1 MPRYCAATR
10 CKNRGGQSAKDKR
23 KLSFYPLCMEQSPS
37 QACSDLCPAVVTW
50 LSLPRMVSYKHYF
63 TILREAQCR
72 FPLHDKE
79 RLEKW
84 LRNMKRDSWTPSK
97 HQLLCSDHFTPD
109 SLDVRWG
116 IRYLK
121 NTAVPTI
128 FSSPDDE
135 EKDSSQNSSQQVQK
149 KDQEET
155 NVVSE
160 KVSVPLEPCTPKKNS
175 VIAQN
180 VEEKAEVVCSTAL
193 SEPLQIQNLQLPHE
207 GGFQAD
213 HVILDSSSRQYLHQP
228 NPVLMTAAVQGM
240 EATGV
245 HTSIEDSGGCTA
257 TVLQFTDSDCL
268 NSSLK
273 LNSAL
278 GLVTDYAVE
287 NSVPHVVCSE
297 VQTSEDAVL
306 LSTVTQTIE
315 QFSGTE
321 ESVIAIIMPAESPEE
336 PERVNTS
343 CLPVKEEFLDTEET
357 EVIGYDGNEILQ
369 TEHSYCRQDTDRDHL
384 WQKISKL
391 HSKITLLEM
400 QEVKTLGRLRSLEAL
415 IRQLKQEN
423 LLSEEK
429 LKLVENYF
437 TTLEVTVIQ

>member
-23 KLSFYPLCMEQSPS
+23 KLSFYP
-37 QACSDLCPAVVTW
+37 
-50 LSLPRMVSYKHYF
+50 
-63 TILREAQCR
+63 

-149 KDQEET
+149 KDEEET
-155 NVVSE
+155 SVVSE

-180 VEEKAEVVCSTAL
+180 VEEKNVVYSTAL

-213 HVILDSSSRQYLHQP
+213 HVIPDSSSRQYLHQP
-228 NPVLMTAAVQGM
+228 NPILMTAAIQSL

-245 HTSIEDSGGCTA
+245 HTSVEDLGGCTA
-257 TVLQFTDSDCL
+257 TVLQFTDPDF

-278 GLVTDYAVE
+278 GSVTDYAVE

-321 ESVIAIIMPAESPEE
+321 ESVIAIIMPAESSEE

-343 CLPVKEEFLDTEET
+343 CLPVKEEFLDIEET
-357 EVIGYDGNEILQ
+357 EVIEHDGNEILQ
-369 TEHSYCRQDTDRDHL
+369 TEHSYCRQDIDRDHL

-437 TTLEVTVIQ
+437 TTLEVTMIQ

>member
-10 CKNRGGQSAKDKR
+10 CKNRGGQSAKDQR
-23 KLSFYPLCMEQSPS
+23 KLSFYP
-37 QACSDLCPAVVTW
+37 
-50 LSLPRMVSYKHYF
+50 
-63 TILREAQCR
+63 

-128 FSSPDDE
+128 FSSSDDE
-135 EKDSSQNSSQQVQK
+135 EKNSSQNSPQQVK
-149 KDQEET
+149 KENQEET

-160 KVSVPLEPCTPKKNS
+160 QVSVPLEPCTPKKNP

-180 VEEKAEVVCSTAL
+180 VEEKAEVVCPTAL
-193 SEPLQIQNLQLPHE
+193 SKPLKIQNLQLPDE
-207 GGFQAD
+207 GTIQR
-213 HVILDSSSRQYLHQP
+213 V
-228 NPVLMTAAVQGM
+228 
-240 EATGV
+240 EATSV

-257 TVLQFTDSDCL
+257 TVLQFTDPDYL

-273 LNSAL
+273 LNNGL
-278 GLVTDYAVE
+278 GLLTDYAVE
-287 NSVPHVVCSE
+287 DSVPHMVCSGE

-315 QFSGTE
+315 QFSGNE

-336 PERVNTS
+336 PERVNS
-343 CLPVKEEFLDTEET
+343 SFLPVEEEFLDTEEK
-357 EVIGYDGNEILQ
+357 EVVEYDGNEILQ
-369 TEHSYCRQDTDRDHL
+369 TEHSYCRQDIDRDHL

-391 HSKITLLEM
+391 HSKITSLEM

-415 IRQLKQEN
+415 TRQLKQEN

-429 LKLVENYF
+429 LKMVENYF
-437 TTLEVTVIQ
+437 TTLEVTMIQ

>member
-10 CKNRGGQSAKDKR
+10 CRNRGGQSARDQR
-23 KLSFYPLCMEQSPS
+23 KLSFYP
-37 QACSDLCPAVVTW
+37 
-50 LSLPRMVSYKHYF
+50 
-63 TILREAQCR
+63 

-121 NTAVPTI
+121 STAVPTI

-135 EKDSSQNSSQQVQK
+135 EKDSSRNSPQRIQK
-149 KDQEET
+149 EDQEET

-160 KVSVPLEPCTPKKNS
+160 KISVPFESCAPKKNS
-175 VIAQN
+175 VMAQN
-180 VEEKAEVVCSTAL
+180 VAEKAEVVCSAAL
-193 SEPLQIQNLQLPHE
+193 DKPLQIQNLQFPDE
-207 GGFQAD
+207 GGFQAEG
-213 HVILDSSSRQYLHQP
+213 VIIDSSSKHYVHQP
-228 NPVLMTAAVQGM
+228 NPVLMTAAVQSM
-240 EATGV
+240 EDTSV
-245 HTSIEDSGGCTA
+245 HTSLEDSGGCTA
-257 TVLQFTDSDCL
+257 AVLQFTDADCL

-273 LNSAL
+273 LNNAL

-287 NSVPHVVCSE
+287 NSVPHVVCSAE

-315 QFSGTE
+315 QFSGSE

-336 PERVNTS
+336 PERVS
-343 CLPVKEEFLDTEET
+343 SSLLPVKEEFLDTDGT
-357 EVIGYDGNEILQ
+357 EGIECNGNERLQ
-369 TEHSYCRQDTDRDHL
+369 TEHSYCRQDIDRDGL

-391 HSKITLLEM
+391 HSKINLLEM

-429 LKLVENYF
+429 LKMVENYF
-437 TTLEVTVIQ
+437 TTLEVTMIQ

>member
-1 MPRYCAATR
+1 MPRYCAATS
-10 CKNRGGQSAKDKR
+10 CKNRGGQSAKDQR
-23 KLSFYPLCMEQSPS
+23 KLSFYP
-37 QACSDLCPAVVTW
+37 
-50 LSLPRMVSYKHYF
+50 
-63 TILREAQCR
+63 

-121 NTAVPTI
+121 HTAVPTI
-128 FSSPDDE
+128 FSSSDDE

-149 KDQEET
+149 EDQEET

-160 KVSVPLEPCTPKKNS
+160 KASVPLEPCTPKKNP

-193 SEPLQIQNLQLPHE
+193 SKPLQIQNLQLQNE

-213 HVILDSSSRQYLHQP
+213 SVILDSSSKQYVHQP
-228 NPVLMTAAVQGM
+228 NPLLMATAVQSM
-240 EATGV
+240 EVPSA
-245 HTSIEDSGGCTA
+245 HTSVEDPGGCTA
-257 TVLQFTDSDCL
+257 TVLQFTDPNYLD
-268 NSSLK
+268 SSLK

-278 GLVTDYAVE
+278 GSVTDYAVE
-287 NSVPHVVCSE
+287 NSVPGVVCSSE
-297 VQTSEDAVL
+297 VQTTEDAVL

-315 QFSGTE
+315 QFSGSE

-336 PERVNTS
+336 PERVNS
-343 CLPVKEEFLDTEET
+343 SFLPVKEEFLDVEET
-357 EVIGYDGNEILQ
+357 EVIEYGGNEILQ
-369 TEHSYCRQDTDRDHL
+369 TEHSYCRQDIERDHL

-391 HSKITLLEM
+391 NSKITLLEM
-400 QEVKTLGRLRSLEAL
+400 QEVKTLGRLRSLEAF
-415 IRQLKQEN
+415 IGQLKQEN

-429 LKLVENYF
+429 LKMVENCF
-437 TTLEVTVIQ
+437 TTLEVTMIQ

>member
-10 CKNRGGQSAKDKR
+10 CKNRGGQSAKDQR
-23 KLSFYPLCMEQSPS
+23 KLSFYP
-37 QACSDLCPAVVTW
+37 
-50 LSLPRMVSYKHYF
+50 
-63 TILREAQCR
+63 

-84 LRNMKRDSWTPSK
+84 LRNMKRDSWSPSK

-135 EKDSSQNSSQQVQK
+135 EKSSSQNSPQQVQK
-149 KDQEET
+149 GDQEEA

-160 KVSVPLEPCTPKKNS
+160 KVSVSLEPCTPKKNP
-175 VIAQN
+175 VTAQN
-180 VEEKAEVVCSTAL
+180 VEEEAEVVCPTAW
-193 SEPLQIQNLQLPHE
+193 SKPLQIQNLLPDE
-207 GGFQAD
+207 GGVQAPSS
-213 HVILDSSSRQYLHQP
+213 VTLDSSCKQYVHQP
-228 NPVLMTAAVQGM
+228 NPVLMIAAVQSV
-240 EATGV
+240 EATSV

-257 TVLQFTDSDCL
+257 TVLQFTDPDCL

-273 LNSAL
+273 PSNAL
-278 GLVTDYAVE
+278 GSVTDYAVE
-287 NSVPHVVCSE
+287 NSVPHMVCSGE
-297 VQTSEDAVL
+297 VQTGEDAVL

-315 QFSGTE
+315 QFSGSE
-321 ESVIAIIMPAESPEE
+321 ESVITVTVPAESPEE
-336 PERVNTS
+336 PERVNS
-343 CLPVKEEFLDTEET
+343 SFLPVKEEFLDKEET
-357 EVIGYDGNEILQ
+357 KVIEYDGNKILQ
-369 TEHSYCRQDTDRDHL
+369 TEHSYCRQDIDRDHL

-391 HSKITLLEM
+391 HSKITFLEM

-429 LKLVENYF
+429 LKMVENYN
-437 TTLEVTVIQ
+437 T

>member
-10 CKNRGGQSAKDKR
+10 CKNRGGQSAKDHR
-23 KLSFYPLCMEQSPS
+23 KLSFYP
-37 QACSDLCPAVVTW
+37 
-50 LSLPRMVSYKHYF
+50 
-63 TILREAQCR
+63 

-128 FSSPDDE
+128 FSSTDDE
-135 EKDSSQNSSQQVQK
+135 EKDSSQNSLQQVQK
-149 KDQEET
+149 EDQKQT

-160 KVSVPLEPCTPKKNS
+160 KASVTLKPCTPKKNS

-180 VEEKAEVVCSTAL
+180 VDKKAEVVCLTAL
-193 SEPLQIQNLQLPHE
+193 SKPLQIENLQIANE
-207 GGFQAD
+207 GGFLAD
-213 HVILDSSSRQYLHQP
+213 SVILDSSSKQYVHEL
-228 NPVLMTAAVQGM
+228 NPVLMTAAVQSM
-240 EATGV
+240 EATSV
-245 HTSIEDSGGCTA
+245 HTSAEDSGVCTA
-257 TVLQFTDSDCL
+257 TVLQFTDPNYL
-268 NSSLK
+268 NSPLK

-278 GLVTDYAVE
+278 GLVTDCAVE
-287 NSVPHVVCSE
+287 NSIPHMVCSGE

-315 QFSGTE
+315 QFSGSE
-321 ESVIAIIMPAESPEE
+321 ESVIAIIMPAESSEE
-336 PERVNTS
+336 PERVNRS
-343 CLPVKEEFLDTEET
+343 FLPANEELLDIEET
-357 EVIGYDGNEILQ
+357 EVIEYGRNEILQ
-369 TEHSYCRQDTDRDHL
+369 TEHSYCRQDTERDHL
-384 WQKISKL
+384 WQNISKL
-391 HSKITLLEM
+391 HSKINLLEM

-415 IRQLKQEN
+415 IKQLKQEN

-429 LKLVENYF
+429 LKMVENYL
-437 TTLEVTVIQ
+437 TTLEVTMIQ

>member
-10 CKNRGGQSAKDKR
+10 CKNRGGQSAKDQR
-23 KLSFYPLCMEQSPS
+23 KLSFYP
-37 QACSDLCPAVVTW
+37 
-50 LSLPRMVSYKHYF
+50 
-63 TILREAQCR
+63 

-135 EKDSSQNSSQQVQK
+135 DKNSSQNSPQQVRK
-149 KDQEET
+149 EDQEET

-160 KVSVPLEPCTPKKNS
+160 KVSVPLEPCTPKKNP

-180 VEEKAEVVCSTAL
+180 VEEEAKVVCPAAL
-193 SEPLQIQNLQLPHE
+193 SKPLQTQNLQLPDE
-207 GGFQAD
+207 GGFQAPSS
-213 HVILDSSSRQYLHQP
+213 VFLDSSCKQYVHQS
-228 NPVLMTAAVQGM
+228 NPVLMPAAVQS
-240 EATGV
+240 TGASSV

-257 TVLQFTDSDCL
+257 TVLQFTDPNYL

-273 LNSAL
+273 LNNAL
-278 GLVTDYAVE
+278 GRVTDYAFE
-287 NSVPHVVCSE
+287 SSVPHVVCSGE

-315 QFSGTE
+315 QFSGSE
-321 ESVIAIIMPAESPEE
+321 ESVIAIIVPAESPEE
-336 PERVNTS
+336 PEAVNNS
-343 CLPVKEEFLDTEET
+343 FLPGKEEFLDIEET
-357 EVIGYDGNEILQ
+357 EVVEYDGNEILQ
-369 TEHSYCRQDTDRDHL
+369 TEHSYCRQDIDKDHL

-400 QEVKTLGRLRSLEAL
+400 QEIKTLGRLRSLEAL

-429 LKLVENYF
+429 LKMVENYF
-437 TTLEVTVIQ
+437 ATLEVTMI

>member
-1 MPRYCAATR
+1 MPRYCAATG
-10 CKNRGGQSAKDKR
+10 CKNRGGQSAKDRR
-23 KLSFYPLCMEQSPS
+23 KLSFYP
-37 QACSDLCPAVVTW
+37 
-50 LSLPRMVSYKHYF
+50 
-63 TILREAQCR
+63 

-84 LRNMKRDSWTPSK
+84 LRNMKRGSWTPSK

-128 FSSPDDE
+128 FSSADDE
-135 EKDSSQNSSQQVQK
+135 VKDSSQNSPQQVQK
-149 KDQEET
+149 EDQEET
-155 NVVSE
+155 NVLSE
-160 KVSVPLEPCTPKKNS
+160 KVSVPLEPCTPKKNP

-180 VEEKAEVVCSTAL
+180 VEENAEVVCSTAL
-193 SEPLQIQNLQLPHE
+193 SKPLQIQNLQLPDE

-213 HVILDSSSRQYLHQP
+213 SVILDSSSEQCIPQP
-228 NPVLMTAAVQGM
+228 NGFLMTAAVQGL
-240 EATGV
+240 EATSV
-245 HTSIEDSGGCTA
+245 PTSVEDSGGFTA
-257 TVLQFTDSDCL
+257 TVLQFTDLDYL

-273 LNSAL
+273 LNNAL
-278 GLVTDYAVE
+278 GLVTGCTTE
-287 NSVPHVVCSE
+287 NSVPHLVCSGE

-315 QFSGTE
+315 QFNGSE
-321 ESVIAIIMPAESPEE
+321 ESFIAIIMPAESPEE
-336 PERVNTS
+336 PVRVNS
-343 CLPVKEEFLDTEET
+343 PFLPVKEEFLDIEET
-357 EVIGYDGNEILQ
+357 EVIEYDRNEILQ
-369 TEHSYCRQDTDRDHL
+369 TEHSYCRQDIDRDHL

-415 IRQLKQEN
+415 TRQLKQEN

-429 LKLVENYF
+429 LKMVENYF
-437 TTLEVTVIQ
+437 TTLEVTMI

>member
-1 MPRYCAATR
+1 MPRYCAATH
-10 CKNRGGQSAKDKR
+10 CKNRGGQSARDQR
-23 KLSFYPLCMEQSPS
+23 KLSFYP
-37 QACSDLCPAVVTW
+37 
-50 LSLPRMVSYKHYF
+50 
-63 TILREAQCR
+63 

-121 NTAVPTI
+121 HTAVPTI
-128 FSSPDDE
+128 FSSPDGE
-135 EKDSSQNSSQQVQK
+135 EKDSSQNSPQQK
-149 KDQEET
+149 EDQEGT
-155 NVVSE
+155 NLVSE
-160 KVSVPLEPCTPKKNS
+160 KASVPLEPCTPKKNP

-193 SEPLQIQNLQLPHE
+193 SKPLQVQNLQLQNE
-207 GGFQAD
+207 SSFQAD
-213 HVILDSSSRQYLHQP
+213 SVILESSSKQYVHQP
-228 NPVLMTAAVQGM
+228 NPVLMAAAVQSM
-240 EATGV
+240 EAPSV
-245 HTSIEDSGGCTA
+245 HTSVEDPGSCTA
-257 TVLQFTDSDCL
+257 TVLQFTDPEYL
-268 NSSLK
+268 NSSL
-273 LNSAL
+273 NNAL
-278 GLVTDYAVE
+278 GSVTDYAVE
-287 NSVPHVVCSE
+287 NSVPHMVCSGE

-315 QFSGTE
+315 QFSGSE

-336 PERVNTS
+336 PERVNS
-343 CLPVKEEFLDTEET
+343 SFLPLEEEFLDREET
-357 EVIGYDGNEILQ
+357 EVIEYGGNEILQ
-369 TEHSYCRQDTDRDHL
+369 TEHSYCRQDIDRDHL

-400 QEVKTLGRLRSLEAL
+400 QEVKTLGRLRSLEAV
-415 IRQLKQEN
+415 IGQLKQEN

-429 LKLVENYF
+429 LKMVENYF
-437 TTLEVTVIQ
+437 TTLEVTMIQ

>member
-1 MPRYCAATR
+1 
-10 CKNRGGQSAKDKR
+10 
-23 KLSFYPLCMEQSPS
+23 
-37 QACSDLCPAVVTW
+37 
-50 LSLPRMVSYKHYF
+50 
-63 TILREAQCR
+63 
-72 FPLHDKE
+72 
-79 RLEKW
+79 
-84 LRNMKRDSWTPSK
+84 MKRDSWTPSK

-213 HVILDSSSRQYLHQP
+213 HVILDSSSRQYIHQP
-228 NPVLMTAAVQGM
+228 NPIVMTAAVQSM
-240 EATGV
+240 EAAGA
-245 HTSIEDSGGCTA
+245 HTSVEHSGGCTA
-257 TVLQFTDSDCL
+257 TVLQFTDPYCL

-278 GLVTDYAVE
+278 GSVTDYAVE

-306 LSTVTQTIE
+306 LSTVTQAIE

-343 CLPVKEEFLDTEET
+343 CLPVKEEFLDIEET
-357 EVIGYDGNEILQ
+357 EVIEYDGNEILQ
-369 TEHSYCRQDTDRDHL
+369 TEHSYCRQDIDRDHL

-391 HSKITLLEM
+391 HSKVTLLEM
-400 QEVKTLGRLRSLEAL
+400 QEIKTLGRLRSLEAL

-437 TTLEVTVIQ
+437 TTLEVTMIQ

>member
-10 CKNRGGQSAKDKR
+10 CKNRGGQSAKDQR
-23 KLSFYPLCMEQSPS
+23 KLSFYP
-37 QACSDLCPAVVTW
+37 
-50 LSLPRMVSYKHYF
+50 
-63 TILREAQCR
+63 

-135 EKDSSQNSSQQVQK
+135 EKSSSQNSPQQVQ

-155 NVVSE
+155 SVASE
-160 KVSVPLEPCTPKKNS
+160 KVSVPLEPCIPKKNP

-180 VEEKAEVVCSTAL
+180 VEEEADIVCPAVL
-193 SEPLQIQNLQLPHE
+193 SKPLQIQNLQLPDE
-207 GGFQAD
+207 GGFQAPSS
-213 HVILDSSSRQYLHQP
+213 VILDSSCKQYIHQP
-228 NPVLMTAAVQGM
+228 NSVLMTAAVQNV
-240 EATGV
+240 EATSI
-245 HTSIEDSGGCTA
+245 HTSVEDSGGCTA
-257 TVLQFTDSDCL
+257 TVLQFTDPDYL

-273 LNSAL
+273 LNKGL
-278 GLVTDYAVE
+278 GSVTDYTVE
-287 NSVPHVVCSE
+287 NSVPHMVCSGE

-315 QFSGTE
+315 QFSGSE
-321 ESVIAIIMPAESPEE
+321 ESVIAIIVPAESPED
-336 PERVNTS
+336 PEGVNS
-343 CLPVKEEFLDTEET
+343 SFLPVKEEFLDIEET
-357 EVIGYDGNEILQ
+357 EVIEYDGNAILQ
-369 TEHSYCRQDTDRDHL
+369 TEHSYCRQDIDRDHL

-400 QEVKTLGRLRSLEAL
+400 QEIKTLGRLRSLEAL

-429 LKLVENYF
+429 LKMVENYF
-437 TTLEVTVIQ
+437 TTLEVTTIQ

>member
-10 CKNRGGQSAKDKR
+10 CKNRGGQSSKDQR
-23 KLSFYPLCMEQSPS
+23 KLSFYP
-37 QACSDLCPAVVTW
+37 
-50 LSLPRMVSYKHYF
+50 
-63 TILREAQCR
+63 

-135 EKDSSQNSSQQVQK
+135 EKDSSQNSPQQVQK
-149 KDQEET
+149 ESKEET

-180 VEEKAEVVCSTAL
+180 VDKKAEVVCSTAL
-193 SEPLQIQNLQLPHE
+193 SKPLQIQDLQLPNE
-207 GGFQAD
+207 GGFLAD
-213 HVILDSSSRQYLHQP
+213 SVILDSSSTQYIHQP

-240 EATGV
+240 EATSV
-245 HTSIEDSGGCTA
+245 HTSIEDSGGSKA
-257 TVLQFTDSDCL
+257 TVLQFRDPDYL

-273 LNSAL
+273 LDSAL

-287 NSVPHVVCSE
+287 NSVPHVVCSGE

-315 QFSGTE
+315 QFTGSE
-321 ESVIAIIMPAESPEE
+321 ESVIAIIMPAENPEE
-336 PERVNTS
+336 PERVNS
-343 CLPVKEEFLDTEET
+343 SFLPVNEEFLDIEET
-357 EVIGYDGNEILQ
+357 ELIEYDRKEILQ
-369 TEHSYCRQDTDRDHL
+369 AEHSYCRQDIDRDHL
-384 WQKISKL
+384 WQNILKL

-429 LKLVENYF
+429 LKMVENYF
-437 TTLEVTVIQ
+437 TALEVTMI

>member
-1 MPRYCAATR
+1 
-10 CKNRGGQSAKDKR
+10 
-23 KLSFYPLCMEQSPS
+23 
-37 QACSDLCPAVVTW
+37 
-50 LSLPRMVSYKHYF
+50 
-63 TILREAQCR
+63 
-72 FPLHDKE
+72 
-79 RLEKW
+79 
-84 LRNMKRDSWTPSK
+84 MKRDSWTPSK

-135 EKDSSQNSSQQVQK
+135 EKDSSESSSQQVQR
-149 KDQEET
+149 EERAET
-155 NVVSE
+155 NVSE
-160 KVSVPLEPCTPKKNS
+160 KVSVPLEPCIPKKNP

-180 VEEKAEVVCSTAL
+180 VEEKVFFSEVGCSTAL
-193 SEPLQIQNLQLPHE
+193 SKPLQIQNLQLPDE

-213 HVILDSSSRQYLHQP
+213 SVILDSSSEQYIHQP
-228 NPVLMTAAVQGM
+228 NPVLMTTAVQSM
-240 EATGV
+240 EG
-245 HTSIEDSGGCTA
+245 TSVQTSVEDSGGCTA
-257 TVLQFTDSDCL
+257 TVLQFTDPDYLS
-268 NSSLK
+268 SSLK
-273 LNSAL
+273 LNNAF

-287 NSVPHVVCSE
+287 NSVPHVVCSAE

-315 QFSGTE
+315 QFSGSE

-336 PERVNTS
+336 PERVS
-343 CLPVKEEFLDTEET
+343 SSFLPVKEEFLDIDKT
-357 EVIGYDGNEILQ
+357 EVNEYDGNEILQ
-369 TEHSYCRQDTDRDHL
+369 TEHSYCRQDIGRDHL

-400 QEVKTLGRLRSLEAL
+400 QEVKTLGRLRSLEAF

-429 LKLVENYF
+429 LKMVENYF
-437 TTLEVTVIQ
+437 TTLEVTMLQ

>member
-1 MPRYCAATR
+1 MSRYCAATH
-10 CKNRGGQSAKDKR
+10 CKNRGGQSARDQR
-23 KLSFYPLCMEQSPS
+23 KLSFYP
-37 QACSDLCPAVVTW
+37 
-50 LSLPRMVSYKHYF
+50 
-63 TILREAQCR
+63 

-121 NTAVPTI
+121 HTAVPTI

-135 EKDSSQNSSQQVQK
+135 GKDSSQNSPQQVQK
-149 KDQEET
+149 EDQEET
-155 NVVSE
+155 NVKSE
-160 KVSVPLEPCTPKKNS
+160 KASVPLEPCTPKKNS
-175 VIAQN
+175 VVAQN
-180 VEEKAEVVCSTAL
+180 VEEKAELVCSTAF
-193 SEPLQIQNLQLPHE
+193 SKPLQIQNLQLQNE
-207 GGFQAD
+207 SGFQAD
-213 HVILDSSSRQYLHQP
+213 NVILDSSSKQYVHQP
-228 NPVLMTAAVQGM
+228 NHVLMAAAVQSM
-240 EATGV
+240 EAPSV
-245 HTSIEDSGGCTA
+245 HASVEDPGSCTA
-257 TVLQFTDSDCL
+257 TVLQFTDPEYL
-268 NSSLK
+268 NSSLR
-273 LNSAL
+273 LNNAL
-278 GLVTDYAVE
+278 GSVTDYAVE
-287 NSVPHVVCSE
+287 NSVPHVVCSGE

-315 QFSGTE
+315 QFSGSE

-336 PERVNTS
+336 PERVNS
-343 CLPVKEEFLDTEET
+343 SFLPLEEEFLNPEET
-357 EVIGYDGNEILQ
+357 EMIEYGGNEILQ
-369 TEHSYCRQDTDRDHL
+369 TEHSYCRQDIDRDHL

-415 IRQLKQEN
+415 IGQLKQEN

-429 LKLVENYF
+429 LKMVENYF
-437 TTLEVTVIQ
+437 TTLEVTMIQ

>member
-10 CKNRGGQSAKDKR
+10 CKNRGGQSAKDQR
-23 KLSFYPLCMEQSPS
+23 KLSFYP
-37 QACSDLCPAVVTW
+37 
-50 LSLPRMVSYKHYF
+50 
-63 TILREAQCR
+63 

-121 NTAVPTI
+121 STAVPTI
-128 FSSPDDE
+128 FSSSDDE
-135 EKDSSQNSSQQVQK
+135 EKNSSQNSPQQVQ

-155 NVVSE
+155 NVSE
-160 KVSVPLEPCTPKKNS
+160 KVSVPLEPCTPKKNP

-180 VEEKAEVVCSTAL
+180 VEEEAEVVCPTAL
-193 SEPLQIQNLQLPHE
+193 IKPLQIQNLQLPDE
-207 GGFQAD
+207 GGFQAPSS
-213 HVILDSSSRQYLHQP
+213 VIVDSSCKQYVHQP
-228 NPVLMTAAVQGM
+228 NPVLVTAAVQSM
-240 EATGV
+240 EATSV
-245 HTSIEDSGGCTA
+245 HTSIENSGGCTA
-257 TVLQFTDSDCL
+257 TVLQFTDPDYL

-273 LNSAL
+273 LNNAL
-278 GLVTDYAVE
+278 GSVTDYAVE
-287 NSVPHVVCSE
+287 NSVPHVVCSGE

-315 QFSGTE
+315 QFSGSE
-321 ESVIAIIMPAESPEE
+321 ESVIAIIVPAESPEE
-336 PERVNTS
+336 PEGVNS
-343 CLPVKEEFLDTEET
+343 SFLPGKEEFLDVEEA
-357 EVIGYDGNEILQ
+357 EVVEYNGNEILQ
-369 TEHSYCRQDTDRDHL
+369 TEHSYCRQDIDRDHL

-400 QEVKTLGRLRSLEAL
+400 QEIKTLGRLRSLEAL

-429 LKLVENYF
+429 LKMVENYF
-437 TTLEVTVIQ
+437 TTLEVTMIQ

>member
-1 MPRYCAATR
+1 MPRYCAAIR
-10 CKNRGGQSAKDKR
+10 CKNRGGQSAKDQR
-23 KLSFYPLCMEQSPS
+23 KLSFYP
-37 QACSDLCPAVVTW
+37 
-50 LSLPRMVSYKHYF
+50 
-63 TILREAQCR
+63 

-135 EKDSSQNSSQQVQK
+135 EKGSSQNSPQQVEK
-149 KDQEET
+149 EDQEEK

-160 KVSVPLEPCTPKKNS
+160 KVSVPPEHCTPKKNP

-180 VEEKAEVVCSTAL
+180 VEEKAEVVCPAAL
-193 SEPLQIQNLQLPHE
+193 SKPLQIQNLQLPDE

-213 HVILDSSSRQYLHQP
+213 SVSLDSSCKQYIHQP
-228 NPVLMTAAVQGM
+228 NPVLMAAVQSV
-240 EATGV
+240 EATSV
-245 HTSIEDSGGCTA
+245 HTCIEDSGGCTA
-257 TVLQFTDSDCL
+257 TVLQLTDPDYL

-273 LNSAL
+273 LSNAL
-278 GLVTDYAVE
+278 GSVTDCAVE
-287 NSVPHVVCSE
+287 NSVPHVVCSGE
-297 VQTSEDAVL
+297 MQTSEDAVL

-315 QFSGTE
+315 QFSGSE

-336 PERVNTS
+336 PERVS
-343 CLPVKEEFLDTEET
+343 SSFLPVKEEFLDIEQT
-357 EVIGYDGNEILQ
+357 EVIEYDGNEILQ
-369 TEHSYCRQDTDRDHL
+369 TEHSYCRQDIDRDHL

-415 IRQLKQEN
+415 ITQLKQEN

-429 LKLVENYF
+429 LKMVENYF
-437 TTLEVTVIQ
+437 TTLEVTMIQ